1 MTPDQ
6 SRDVRRLLRGTFVPK
21 SRAVES
27 SSAPQNADASDLKAK
42 DVPPFSNSR
51 RPKILNTRGV
61 AFGRASG
68 DALDAFMKRTNRGT
82 FVAET
87 SHEHKTPSQGD
98 AMEGEKRRT
107 PRYIFFAA
115 AELMEEKSEVRIAS
129 RLSELSLRGCYL
141 DMMNPFPVGTSIL
154 LKVWTDESTVFQSN
168 ARVIYSQP
176 NVGAGVQ
183 FVDVEPKYLAVLEHW
198 LKEAATVS

>member
-21 SRAVES
+21 RRAVES
-27 SSAPQNADASDLKAK
+27 PSAPQNADASDLKAK

-129 RLSELSLRGCYL
+129 RLSELSLRGVL
-141 DMMNPFPVGTSIL
+141 GRGAEISGSAETLVERVGDWI
-154 LKVWTDESTVFQSN
+154 VN
-168 ARVIYSQP
+168 SQ
-176 NVGAGVQ
+176 
-183 FVDVEPKYLAVLEHW
+183 
-198 LKEAATVS
+198 AA